1 MEAASSIT
9 AIEPHDAIV
18 IGGSGA
24 VGRFLLRRLVAAGH
38 SAGVL
43 SRKDVPAWARQWSRL
58 QWQRGALPQF
68 ALADCP
74 PTAHLLGA
82 GPLDVLA
89 AACAQGLPRGLRRVV
104 ALSSLSIRW
113 KRDSPNP
120 AERRLVSRL
129 LAAEQQLREVLDA
142 AGVGLTLLRPGMIYG
157 AGIDRSMTPLLAFAR
172 RWHTLPWPRSSR
184 GLRCP
189 VHADDI
195 AAALLQCAFAPALVA
210 PEIDLPGPQCL
221 PFDQLI
227 DRLLQNLEV
236 GAHRLPLPLPAP
248 AALLRAL
255 AAGDG
260 RLAAV
265 AATLLRSTW
274 DQQADAD
281 GWQALGIAP
290 RAFAPGRDDFEAWP
304 D

>member
-1 MEAASSIT
+1 MEAASSNT

-24 VGRFLLRRLVAAGH
+24 VGRFLLRRLDAAGY

-43 SRKDVPAWARQWSRL
+43 SRQDVPAWARQWSRL
-58 QWQRGALPQF
+58 QWQRGALPQC
-68 ALADCP
+68 ALVDCP
-74 PTAHLLGA
+74 PTARLLGA

-113 KRDSPNP
+113 KRESPNP

-129 LAAEQQLREVLDA
+129 LAAEQQLREVLDV
-142 AGVGLTLLRPGMIYG
+142 AGVELTLLRPGMIYG
-157 AGIDRSMTPLLAFAR
+157 AGIDRSLAPLLAFAR
-172 RWHTLPWPRSSR
+172 RWRVLPWPRSSR

-195 AAALLQCAFAPALVA
+195 AAALLLCAFAPTRVA

-221 PFDQLI
+221 PFDQLV
-227 DRLLQNLEV
+227 DRLLRDLEV
-236 GAHRLPLPLPAP
+236 GARRLPLPLPMP
-248 AALLRAL
+248 AAVLRAL
-255 AAGDG
+255 AAGDR

-265 AATLLRSTW
+265 AATLLRSAW
-274 DQQADAD
+274 DQQADAG
-281 GWQALGIAP
+281 GWQVLGIAP
-290 RAFAPGRDDFEAWP
+290 RAFAPGREDFEAWP